1 MTEQTDRKYYQV
13 IRKGAVAERL
23 LVLARDRIYADLV
36 RTFDPSPAS
45 TILDVGVSD
54 VVNDAANYLE
64 RLYPFP
70 DRITACGLGRAPDF
84 RESFPL
90 VEYVQI
96 EPDLPLPFRDQ
107 QFDLATSNAVLE
119 HVGSVLNQLRFLNEL
134 CRVGK
139 RVFVSVPNRFFPV
152 EHHTAIP
159 FLHWT
164 DGSFR
169 VACVALGKGEWRQE
183 RNLILMTRRRLAELL
198 PRSRQWMIGYTGLP
212 LGPLSSNLFAASQGR
227 AR

>member
-1 MTEQTDRKYYQV
+1 MAEQTDRKYYQI
-13 IRKGAVAERL
+13 IRKGGVAERL
-23 LVLARDRIYADLV
+23 LVSARDRIYADLI
-36 RTFDPSPAS
+36 RACDPSPAS

-54 VVNDAANYLE
+54 VVNDGANLLE

-70 DRITACGLGRAPDF
+70 AKIAACGLGKAPDF
-84 RESFPL
+84 RATFPL

-96 EPDLPLPFRDQ
+96 EPDLPLPFRDE
-107 QFDLATSNAVLE
+107 QFDMAISNAVLE
-119 HVGSVLNQLRFLNEL
+119 HVGSVLNQVRFLNEL

-139 RVFVSVPNRFFPV
+139 RVFVSVPNRYFPV

-164 DGSFR
+164 DGSFHA
-169 VACVALGKGEWRQE
+169 ACAALGKSEWRQE

-198 PRSRQWMIGYTGLP
+198 PGSRQWTIGYTGLP
-212 LGPLSSNLFAASQGR
+212 LGPLSSNLFAVSRG
-227 AR
+227 